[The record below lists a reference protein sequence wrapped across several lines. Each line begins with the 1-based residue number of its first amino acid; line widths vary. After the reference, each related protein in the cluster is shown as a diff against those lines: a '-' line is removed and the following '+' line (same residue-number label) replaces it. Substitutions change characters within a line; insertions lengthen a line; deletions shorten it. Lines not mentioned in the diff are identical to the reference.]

1 MMKKTRQQVIDDGL
15 EADRLLNSELPRFL
29 DELEAEIW
37 EEFKSSNPSDKDGRE
52 VIFGRACG
60 IENVKTM
67 LHRLKQNATIEKNK
81 KQRIIR
87 S

>member
-1 MMKKTRQQVIDDGL
+1 MIKKTRQQVIDDGA
-15 EADRLLNSELPRFL
+15 EADRLLNTELPRFM

-37 EEFKSSNPSDKDGRE
+37 EEFKKSDPSDKDGRE

-67 LHRLKQNATIEKNK
+67 LHRLKQNATIEKNRK
-81 KQRIIR
+81 
-87 S
+87 

>member
-81 KQRIIR
+81 K
-87 S
+87 

>member
-1 MMKKTRQQVIDDGL
+1 MIKKKSKQQIIDDGA
-15 EADRLLNSELPRFL
+15 EANRILDETELPRFL
-29 DELEAEIW
+29 EELEAEIW
-37 EEFKSSNPSDKDGRE
+37 EELKSSEPSDKDGRE

-81 KQRIIR
+81 K
-87 S
+87 

>member
-1 MMKKTRQQVIDDGL
+1 MMKKTRQQVIDDGA
-15 EADRLLNSELPRFL
+15 EAERLLDTELPRFL
-29 DELEAEIW
+29 GELEAEIW

>member
-1 MMKKTRQQVIDDGL
+1 MMKKTRQQVIDDGA
-15 EADRLLNSELPRFL
+15 EAERLLDTELPRFL
-29 DELEAEIW
+29 GELEAEIW

-81 KQRIIR
+81 K
-87 S
+87 

>member
-1 MMKKTRQQVIDDGL
+1 MTKKTRQQVIDDGL

>member
-1 MMKKTRQQVIDDGL
+1 MTKKTRQQVIDDGL

-81 KQRIIR
+81 K
-87 S
+87 

>member
-1 MMKKTRQQVIDDGL
+1 MMKKTRQQVIDDGA
-15 EADRLLNSELPRFL
+15 EAERLLNTELPRFL

-37 EEFKSSNPSDKDGRE
+37 EEFKSSSPSDKDGRE

-81 KQRIIR
+81 K
-87 S
+87 

>member
-1 MMKKTRQQVIDDGL
+1 MMKKTRQQVIDDGA
-15 EADRLLNSELPRFL
+15 EAERLLDTELTRFL

-81 KQRIIR
+81 K
-87 S
+87 

>member
-1 MMKKTRQQVIDDGL
+1 MMKKTRQQVIDDGA
-15 EADRLLNSELPRFL
+15 EAERLLDTELPRFL
-29 DELEAEIW
+29 DELEADIW

-81 KQRIIR
+81 K
-87 S
+87 

>member
-1 MMKKTRQQVIDDGL
+1 MMKKTRQQVIDDGA
-15 EADRLLNSELPRFL
+15 EAERLLDTELTRFL

-60 IENVKTM
+60 IENVRSM
-67 LHRLKQNATIEKNK
+67 LRRYSQNATIEKNK
-81 KQRIIR
+81 K
-87 S
+87 

>member
-1 MMKKTRQQVIDDGL
+1 MMKKTRQQVIDDGA
-15 EADRLLNSELPRFL
+15 EAERLLDTELPRFL

-81 KQRIIR
+81 K
-87 S
+87 

>member
-1 MMKKTRQQVIDDGL
+1 MIMKTRQQIIDDGA
-15 EADRLLNSELPRFL
+15 EADRLLNTELPRFI

-37 EEFKSSNPSDKDGRE
+37 EEFKKSDPSDKDGRE

-67 LHRLKQNATIEKNK
+67 LHRLKQNATIEKNRK
-81 KQRIIR
+81 
-87 S
+87 

>member
-1 MMKKTRQQVIDDGL
+1 MIKKTRQQVIDDGL
-15 EADRLLNSELPRFL
+15 EAERLLSSDLPRFI

-37 EEFKSSNPSDKDGRE
+37 QEFKNSDPSDKDGRE